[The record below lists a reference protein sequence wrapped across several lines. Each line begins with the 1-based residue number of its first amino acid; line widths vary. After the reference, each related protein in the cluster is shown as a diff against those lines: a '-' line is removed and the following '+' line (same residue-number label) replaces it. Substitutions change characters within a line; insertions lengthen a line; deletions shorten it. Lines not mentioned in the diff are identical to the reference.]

1 MQISLAHVVRCLVG
15 IVTVRQTQVQIQFD
29 IFVGK
34 VKSKYTG
41 KAVWQ
46 QSGYC
51 PLSGVALVIVLT
63 RVISQCS
70 CFSVMLG
77 QIVEWSD

>member
-1 MQISLAHVVRCLVG
+1 MAHVVRCLVG
-15 IVTVRQTQVQIQFD
+15 IVMVRHTPVQVHFD
-29 IFVGK
+29 IFLGK

-41 KAVWQ
+41 KVVWQ

-51 PLSGVALVIVLT
+51 TLCGVALVIVFT
-63 RVISQCS
+63 RVISLCG

>member
-1 MQISLAHVVRCLVG
+1 MRISLAHVVRCLVG
-15 IVTVRQTQVQIQFD
+15 IVMVRQTQVQIHFD
-29 IFVGK
+29 IFLGK

-41 KAVWQ
+41 KVVRQ

-63 RVISQCS
+63 RVISLCG

-77 QIVEWSD
+77 